1 MFKKLTILMAIILG
15 STCLNAKSK
24 NVELLGAGA
33 TFPYPFYSKAFD
45 VYFKVYNVK
54 VNYQAIGSGGG
65 IRQLL
70 NRTVDFGAT
79 DAFMSDEYLAK
90 VPMEI
95 LHIPTCLGA
104 VVITY
109 NLPGNPKLR
118 FTPQVIADIFLGKI
132 KYWNDER
139 IKALNPD
146 VKLPAKKILVIHRSD
161 GSGTTFIFSDYLS
174 KVSREW
180 KEKVGR
186 GKSLKWPVGLGGKG
200 NAGVAGLVK
209 QMPGAIGYVELTYA
223 LSNNMP
229 VGMVK
234 NKAGNFILPTV
245 ESVSLAGNVDIPK
258 DTRISI
264 TNTSAEK
271 GYPISS
277 FTWLILYKEQNYDG
291 RSKEKAKELVNLLW
305 WLIHQGQKYTKEL
318 HYGPL
323 PEKAVKR
330 AEDVI
335 RSITYD
341 GKPLLSIR

>member
-15 STCLNAKSK
+15 SIGLNARSK
-24 NVELLGAGA
+24 DVELLGAGA

-139 IKALNPD
+139 IKTLNPD

-234 NKAGNFILPTV
+234 NKTGNFILPNT

-258 DTRISI
+258 DTRVSI

-291 RSKEKAKELVNLLW
+291 RSKEKAKELVNLIW

-318 HYGPL
+318 HYAPL
-323 PEKAVKR
+323 PEEAVKR